1 MSETVS
7 LRNLGSGL
15 GTRAHCGVHKLC
27 QTSLAK
33 KWSGV
38 CCAAG
43 LGTYV
48 RWHLALAS
56 WELV

>member
-15 GTRAHCGVHKLC
+15 GTRSHCGIHKLC

-48 RWHLALAS
+48 RWDMALAP

>member
-15 GTRAHCGVHKLC
+15 GTRSHCDIHKLW

-33 KWSGV
+33 KWS
-38 CCAAG
+38 AAG

-48 RWHLALAS
+48 RWDVVLAP